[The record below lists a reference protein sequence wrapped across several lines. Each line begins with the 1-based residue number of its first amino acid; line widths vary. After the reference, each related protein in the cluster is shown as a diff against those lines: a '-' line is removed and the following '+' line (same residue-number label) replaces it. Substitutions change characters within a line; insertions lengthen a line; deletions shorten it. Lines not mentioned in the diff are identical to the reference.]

1 MSKEFSEPEE
11 LELDQDAQMDDY
23 NPLDEAIQEKAY
35 TKPNVRFNEKDMTTD
50 IPEPSFIPP
59 PMGSEEKPIDP
70 IPKKP
75 QEPFNPQ
82 MKELPRK
89 DKRDAAGK
97 MAGMIMTSYKW
108 MNTFADGKLCFDEK
122 RIKKMELSGE
132 LNLSVPIPISANEVI
147 TAGDFIEEFNEQ
159 SKGTIVVTQEF
170 EDEVMPVLTEVLE
183 KRGIGLTAEQQLMYL
198 FGKDIAVKGF
208 MVMQSLSVKKE
219 MLVMLKEASAGQAQV
234 VTPPK
239 QQQQAAA
246 PTQTYSEPAYR
257 EPTQKPAS
265 QEPPS
270 VNDIVNQMTGNI
282 QPSNQEEEYA
292 EEAYQ
297 QPNVEVLK
305 PTIIS
310 SGKPKGSRGRPKKNK

>member
-1 MSKEFSEPEE
+1 
-11 LELDQDAQMDDY
+11 
-23 NPLDEAIQEKAY
+23 
-35 TKPNVRFNEKDMTTD
+35 
-50 IPEPSFIPP
+50 
-59 PMGSEEKPIDP
+59 
-70 IPKKP
+70 
-75 QEPFNPQ
+75 

-108 MNTFADGKLCFDEK
+108 MNSYADSKLCFDEK
-122 RIKKMELSGE
+122 KIKKMELSGE

-147 TAGDFIEEFNEQ
+147 TAGDFIEEFNDQ

-170 EDEVMPVLTEVLE
+170 EEEVMPVLTEVLE
-183 KRGIGLTAEQQLMYL
+183 KRGVGLTPEQQLMYL
-198 FGKDIAVKGF
+198 FGKDFLVKGF

-219 MLVMLKEASAGQAQV
+219 MLIMLKEASAGQAQV

-239 QQQQAAA
+239 QQQQQAAA

-257 EPTQKPAS
+257 EPTQKPTN

-282 QPSNQEEEYA
+282 QPIEEEEQYA

-297 QPNVEVLK
+297 QPSVEVLK

-310 SGKPKGSRGRPKKNK
+310 GGKPKGSRGRPSKKNK